1 MASKKNTTAL
11 PADQQCAQQRTL
23 DKHTRVVNIFI
34 STRSNNG
41 YSHNP
46 WLVIKTC
53 SFEHV
58 FV

>member
-1 MASKKNTTAL
+1 MFDDIELNAIQEENA
-11 PADQQCAQQRTL
+11 R
-23 DKHTRVVNIFI
+23 
-34 STRSNNG
+34 G